1 MEQGTSV
8 GLAMWQII
16 NFAIFV
22 GLIYAIVTLV
32 RNSSKTVR
40 SLKEVETKLNA
51 VSEKIDTLLKK

>member
-32 RNSSKTVR
+32 RNSRKTVK
-40 SLKEVETKLNA
+40 SLSEVETKLHNM
-51 VSEKIDTLLKK
+51 SEKVDSLLKK